1 MTIARLK
8 QLGQILIEVSAAY
21 DSLDEKRKNTS
32 DKLQLKEIEIKLNT
46 LRSQVT
52 YLLAGIKKTVHTNG

>member
-1 MTIARLK
+1 MTVARLK
-8 QLGQILIEVSAAY
+8 QLSQILIEVSGAY
-21 DSLDEKRKNTS
+21 DSLNEKRKNTS
-32 DKLQLKEIEIKLNT
+32 DKTQLKEIELKLNT